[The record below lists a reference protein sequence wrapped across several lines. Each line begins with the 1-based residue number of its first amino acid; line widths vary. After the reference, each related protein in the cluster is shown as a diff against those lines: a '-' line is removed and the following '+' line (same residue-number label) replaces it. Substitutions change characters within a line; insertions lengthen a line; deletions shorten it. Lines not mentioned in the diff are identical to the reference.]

1 MTSFKKVGGN
11 DDLNIMDK
19 IRTDNLVADSITVN
33 KIYID
38 ISDSAGKLFYSY
50 IGMIFI
56 MKEMNFRTITGTTG
70 KYLYKTI
77 ADISVNTS

>member
-38 ISDSAGKLFYSY
+38 ISDSAEHCFTG
-50 IGMIFI
+50 ICVGMIFI
-56 MKEMNFRTITGTTG
+56 MKEMWNFQEQ
-70 KYLYKTI
+70 
-77 ADISVNTS
+77 